1 MFENLKNINIKNI
14 IMKLSVQNNN
24 KSSRFRNSFRF
35 VGLFVLLFSLISLSS
50 CSRDDDPADN
60 DFFAGTYNGS
70 ISYND
75 GTTSIS
81 KDNGSVFVTKIASD
95 TKYNFRFSD
104 RIPNLNG
111 VEFEKTGDN
120 TLVMVGSSATS
131 YIRID
136 NKDLKILY
144 TANGK
149 TWTANAVR

>member
-1 MFENLKNINIKNI
+1 MEISRTLTFKNI
-14 IMKLSVQNNN
+14 IMKLSVQKNS
-24 KSSRFRNSFRF
+24 KRSRFKNPFRF
-35 VGLFVLLFSLISLSS
+35 LGLLVLLFSLISLTS

-81 KDNGSVFVTKIASD
+81 KDNGSVFVTKIASG

-104 RIPNLNG
+104 GIPDLNG

-120 TLVMVGSSATS
+120 TLVMVGSNATS

-144 TANGK
+144 SKDGK

>member
-1 MFENLKNINIKNI
+1 
-14 IMKLSVQNNN
+14 MKLSVQNNN

-50 CSRDDDPADN
+50 CSRDDGPADN
-60 DFFAGTYNGS
+60 DFFAGTYKGS

-81 KDNGSVFVTKIASD
+81 KDNGSVFVTKIASG

-104 RIPNLNG
+104 GIPDLNG

>member
-60 DFFAGTYNGS
+60 DFFAGTYKGS

-81 KDNGSVFVTKIASD
+81 KDNGSVFVTKIASG

-104 RIPNLNG
+104 GIPDLNG

-120 TLVMVGSSATS
+120 ILVMVGSSATS

-144 TANGK
+144 SKDGK